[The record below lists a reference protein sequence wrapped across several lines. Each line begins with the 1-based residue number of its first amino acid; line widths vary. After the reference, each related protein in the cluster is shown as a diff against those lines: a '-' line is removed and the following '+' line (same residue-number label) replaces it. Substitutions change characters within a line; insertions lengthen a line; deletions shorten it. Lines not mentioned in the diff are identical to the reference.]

1 MNLSRNNM
9 PVLMEKGGST
19 GGGVKQVT
27 SATSSGL
34 QPPLVGKKKLVAT
47 GFTPNATGQTA
58 PLEA

>member
-1 MNLSRNNM
+1 M
-9 PVLMEKGGST
+9 PVLMEKGGSS

-47 GFTPNATGQTA
+47 GFTPNATGQSG